1 VRPRLN
7 IHPKSYKKHAFKKK
21 KKSKLTITAL
31 NKQSIQKMDISQ
43 LLGHEDPTNP

>member
-1 VRPRLN
+1 MP
-7 IHPKSYKKHAFKKK
+7 SKKK
-21 KKSKLTITAL
+21 KRSKLTITAL